1 MCFFLPKANASQKDV
16 CSNNEPES
24 VLEQEQEQE
33 LETRQSPQQVASNTN
48 TTTTTTT
55 TKNMNGTDDDTRSDV
70 AITESNPRYL
80 DSPTIVNNTEY
91 PIVVFLER
99 GILYNKQVLRPGE
112 ALTMT
117 RKQTGGFHLRL
128 PYRVHAVLGDEKNL
142 PSQSDSLKN
151 LAKASVIPAAFVA
164 GCLATAVTAGALAG
178 PSLALAP
185 LVSGMVVSGVVV
197 DTAALAGGAM
207 AANTAKKVAAVV
219 LKDHKEKL
227 MGVTDNLQ
235 PGRKYLSVTGGLKHG
250 PIKIDNISRRAFD
263 KLELMAIKGPEPRV
277 KPRLEKQLAASFR
290 FQKKQ
295 QSGILSLK

>member
-1 MCFFLPKANASQKDV
+1 MPFFSSKANASQKVV

-33 LETRQSPQQVASNTN
+33 LETRQSPQQVAS
-48 TTTTTTT
+48 TTTTTTNT
-55 TKNMNGTDDDTRSDV
+55 TTNMNGTDDDTRSDV

-128 PYRVHAVLGDEKNL
+128 PYRVHAVLGDEKDL

-250 PIKIDNISRRAFD
+250 PVKIDNISRRVFD